1 MADDMDDSDDLE
13 FLQAICDACL
23 EVSDR
28 LELTAHEL
36 IVAVAANLGRFVAVA
51 SAESDDVSIDELK
64 KLALSVFEE
73 GINAQPV
80 D

>member
-1 MADDMDDSDDLE
+1 MTDDTDDLE

-28 LELTAHEL
+28 LDLTAHEL

-51 SAESDDVSIDELK
+51 NAENEEVSIDELR
-64 KLALSVFEE
+64 KLALNVFEE

>member
-1 MADDMDDSDDLE
+1 MTDNTDDLE

-36 IVAVAANLGRFVAVA
+36 IVGVAANLGRFVAVA
-51 SAESDDVSIDELK
+51 NEESDGASIEDLK

-80 D
+80 N

>member
-1 MADDMDDSDDLE
+1 MTDDTNDLE
-13 FLQAICDACL
+13 FLQAVCDACL
-23 EVSDR
+23 KVSDEM
-28 LELTAHEL
+28 ELTAHEL

-51 SAESDDVSIDELK
+51 SAESEEVSIEELK

>member
-1 MADDMDDSDDLE
+1 MADNTDGLE

-28 LELTAHEL
+28 LDLTAHEL

-51 SAESDDVSIDELK
+51 SDENEEVSLDELK
-64 KLALSVFEE
+64 KLALNVFEE
-73 GINAQPV
+73 GLNAQPIE
-80 D
+80 

>member
-1 MADDMDDSDDLE
+1 MTDDTDDLE

-28 LELTAHEL
+28 LDLTIHEL

-51 SAESDDVSIDELK
+51 SAESEEVSVDELK
-64 KLALSVFEE
+64 KLALNVFEE
-73 GINAQPV
+73 GLNAEPV
-80 D
+80 NKN

>member
-1 MADDMDDSDDLE
+1 MTDNADDLE

-23 EVSDR
+23 EVSDD
-28 LELTAHEL
+28 LDLTAHEL

-51 SAESDDVSIDELK
+51 SAESEEVSIDELK
-64 KLALSVFEE
+64 KLALNVFEE
-73 GINAQPV
+73 GLNAKPM

>member
-1 MADDMDDSDDLE
+1 MADNTDDLE

-23 EVSDR
+23 EVSN
-28 LELTAHEL
+28 EMGLTTHEL

-51 SAESDDVSIDELK
+51 ADENEEVSIDELK
-64 KLALSVFEE
+64 KLALNVFEE